1 MIFDIKNDMYQP
13 LGRSVENFRPLC
25 ALEVSNSYNGIVR
38 ELGREGGTFCVL
50 SRVASQLKTREM
62 WPGTMP
68 PRQW

>member
-38 ELGREGGTFCVL
+38 EGVREGGREGHFVCCL
-50 SRVASQLKTREM
+50 ELLRN
-62 WPGTMP
+62 
-68 PRQW
+68 